1 MTTIIPF
8 SNKGW
13 TARGC
18 NKSERERKKVWH
30 RTNDRC
36 DDVYMDGFK
45 QTFHCECLWLIYNS
59 PKNVRSFLL
68 HFVACCARIK
78 LNVNDGNRLCTLLSF
93 YHEFMRFFFFAV
105 RVQVCVR
112 DCFWPP
118 GFNLIYCKCY
128 GCFLSFYP
136 SFFASVRK
144 ELWSTWKFST
154 TSNIRTH
161 ARTHTQ
167 VQANKTNKIERGI
180 NVRMH

>member
-93 YHEFMRFFFFAV
+93 YHEFMRFFFPPFC
-105 RVQVCVR
+105 VQVCVR

-128 GCFLSFYP
+128 GCFLSFYLF
-136 SFFASVRK
+136 FFASVRK
-144 ELWSTWKFST
+144 ELVLLKIFY
-154 TSNIRTH
+154 NIKHTH
-161 ARTHTQ
+161 AHASSSKQNQQDRE
-167 VQANKTNKIERGI
+167 NGI